1 MAGAGTLV
9 GTITL
14 TDPETLAQ
22 PFTINAA
29 WTRHRDWTMREYVCQ
44 ENNRDAADA
53 EGRPSMNLGLDDP
66 DDPFGPPADDAKKS
80 GQ

>member
-1 MAGAGTLV
+1 MK
-9 GTITL
+9 
-14 TDPETLAQ
+14 PETLAQ

-53 EGRPSMNLGLDDP
+53 EGRPSMSLGLDDKN
-66 DDPFGPPADDAKKS
+66 DPFGDPPPDDKGGK
-80 GQ
+80 